1 MKGLLV
7 EIFPSSGTRLAAI
20 LGSWV
25 VINTLTLACMFVG
38 VLMGSWVRLCQG
50 GTSRLLY
57 HKLINILKIF
67 LLVKMVKSKSLSSEV
82 EVLAVCFQ
90 SVLKSLII
98 YSINSFACYFFKVQ
112 IKIVVP
118 KRNFRDNTLL

>member
-1 MKGLLV
+1 
-7 EIFPSSGTRLAAI
+7 
-20 LGSWV
+20 
-25 VINTLTLACMFVG
+25 
-38 VLMGSWVRLCQG
+38 
-50 GTSRLLY
+50 
-57 HKLINILKIF
+57 
-67 LLVKMVKSKSLSSEV
+67 MVKSKSLSSEV